1 MEVDLTLKRSFQLQS
16 GFIQFQ
22 VAFCKGLVLHPLSSE
37 GFYQRIANE
46 IHLVIAFLSQKGV

>member
-1 MEVDLTLKRSFQLQS
+1 LQS